1 MLTYIKICV
10 IISLVRGGILIME
23 KRIIMAED
31 EYEELNSDSNRLEY
45 VMSLFK
51 LEGNTVTID
60 KIPILSMI
68 LSKKMDEDGYKE
80 ITPVYGSGK
89 LILLQGTNSEGQM
102 KEVELSDYDIK
113 MQ

>member
-1 MLTYIKICV
+1 
-10 IISLVRGGILIME
+10 ME

-89 LILLQGTNSEGQM
+89 LILLQGTNSEGQT
-102 KEVELSDYDIK
+102 KEMELSDYDIK
-113 MQ
+113 AE

>member
-1 MLTYIKICV
+1 M
-10 IISLVRGGILIME
+10 S
-23 KRIIMAED
+23 ED

-68 LSKKMDEDGYKE
+68 LSKKMDEEGYKE
-80 ITPVYGSGK
+80 ITSVYGSGK
-89 LILLQGTNSEGQM
+89 LILLHGTDSNGQM
-102 KEVELSDYDIK
+102 KEVDLSDYDIK
-113 MQ
+113 P

>member
-1 MLTYIKICV
+1 
-10 IISLVRGGILIME
+10 ME
-23 KRIIMAED
+23 KQIVMNED

-80 ITPVYGSGK
+80 ITLVYGSGK
-89 LILLQGTNSEGQM
+89 LILLHGTNSDRQI

-113 MQ
+113 AE

>member
-1 MLTYIKICV
+1 
-10 IISLVRGGILIME
+10 ME
-23 KRIIMAED
+23 KQIVMKPD

-45 VMSLFK
+45 LMSLFK
-51 LEGNTVTID
+51 LEGKTLILS
-60 KIPILSMI
+60 KEEILSMV

-89 LILLQGTNSEGQM
+89 LILLHGTNGEGQM

-113 MQ
+113 IQ